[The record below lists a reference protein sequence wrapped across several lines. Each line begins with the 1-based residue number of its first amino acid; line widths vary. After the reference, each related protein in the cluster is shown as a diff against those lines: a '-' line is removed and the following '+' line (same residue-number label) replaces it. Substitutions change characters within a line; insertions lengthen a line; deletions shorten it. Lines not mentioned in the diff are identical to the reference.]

1 MKSFTLALLACP
13 LLAGCYT
20 YRPLGPADVVMPA
33 AGSKVEVR
41 LTTAGTTALTPQV
54 GSDVLDLEGDVVS
67 ADSSGLTLAVTRSEN
82 SRHIGTEWKGEHVAV
97 PREDIATVKGRK
109 FSVGATALLGGL
121 TGGGLAAAIA
131 LIGGTNTTTATAG
144 GPPGP
149 GPQ

>member
-1 MKSFTLALLACP
+1 MICLG
-13 LLAGCYT
+13 GCYG
-20 YRPLGPADVVMPA
+20 YYPATTPAPVGRDVQVTLSDS
-33 AGSKVEVR
+33 GSF
-41 LTTAGTTALTPQV
+41 ALARQV
-54 GSDVLDLEGDVVS
+54 GPSTEVIDGRFASDS
-67 ADSSGLTLAVTRSEN
+67 ANSIILSVTGVR
-82 SRHIGTEWKGEHVAV
+82 RRDGTEVDWKGEHVAV
-97 PREDIATVKGRK
+97 PREDIATVKERK